1 LSLKELEELKVIQH
15 KYWLWQYFFGT
26 NNDYIVEWNVKARKK
41 YKKTIRS
48 KIITMKER
56 VLDDFWFKPISGECS
71 SKVSPYAYARHVFHS
86 TTLNNHKTIYE
97 HEINSRRSN

>member
-1 LSLKELEELKVIQH
+1 MEKTFWNK
-15 KYWLWQYFFGT
+15 
-26 NNDYIVEWNVKARKK
+26 NDYIVEWNVKARKK
-41 YKKTIRS
+41 DKRKNRS
-48 KIITMKER
+48 KRMAVKQG